1 MAKLIYSLND
11 FDHGIAKGNGIIKAA
26 TITALDE
33 ARNIIDVAN
42 EKAEQID
49 TRAQRRYESEKKRG
63 YREGRE
69 RADLDSFARLIS
81 EQRQLDRTLANLEMA
96 VADLVKA
103 SVRKI
108 VSEFD
113 DATLVYSV
121 VTRALTKI
129 RREGQMQIHMPPGMR
144 DTFVPIASKLEAAV
158 DGIGPIELV
167 EDHTLEVPAFVVESG
182 AGRLECN
189 VPRRLRALETLID
202 DIVKQNLL
210 NSQAHADVSGG
221 RQ

>member
-1 MAKLIYSLND
+1 MAKLIYSLSD

-26 TITALDE
+26 TTTALDE

-42 EKAEQID
+42 KKAEQID

-69 RADLDSFARLIS
+69 RADLDAFARLVG
-81 EQRQLDRTLANLEMA
+81 EQRQLDQTLASLEMA
-96 VADLVKA
+96 LADLVKA

-108 VSEFD
+108 VSDFD
-113 DATLVYSV
+113 DAALVYSV
-121 VTRALTKI
+121 VARALTKI
-129 RREGQMQIHMPPGMR
+129 RREGQLQIHLPPDMR
-144 DTFVPIASKLEAAV
+144 DIFVPIASKLEAAV

-167 EDHTLEVPAFVVESG
+167 EDHTMEAPAFVVESG
-182 AGRLECN
+182 AGRIECN

-202 DIVKQNLL
+202 DIVKQSLS
-210 NSQAHADVSGG
+210 NSQAHADGSGA